1 MKKDKIEIIKPKKQ
15 HDLKD
20 LFEAPFDNMEYVK
33 GQDKK
38 MIEYREKELE
48 LLRKIL
54 EELQTIGRKI
64 K

>member
-1 MKKDKIEIIKPKKQ
+1 MKEEKIEIIKPKKQ

-38 MIEYREKELE
+38 MIEYREKEIT
-48 LLRKIL
+48 LLTEIL
-54 EELQTIGRKI
+54 EEIRTIRRKI